1 VPGSFQRAESLH
13 DRRDQCSFAVA
24 NPRSVG
30 STNRSLNC
38 VTHTAAVIRLIT
50 RQVAFSLEA
59 VVIFR
64 RSGRQ
69 NRSELRRFPLGCRSH
84 LRPDAGHRRES
95 VRHSC
100 DQILTTAFVSEAVH
114 SPNGAAKSSNFVLL
128 TRFCKAVT
136 RLEWRLS
143 FCAGRT
149 PVSPEVPV
157 KAFH

>member
-50 RQVAFSLEA
+50 RQFAFSLEA

-64 RSGRQ
+64 RSGRP
-69 NRSELRRFPLGCRSH
+69 NRSEFSGFHDTIRPIDRRGPINFRELHGFRREHDDVACQWQLRRSGN
-84 LRPDAGHRRES
+84 
-95 VRHSC
+95 
-100 DQILTTAFVSEAVH
+100 LTFRISQGVE
-114 SPNGAAKSSNFVLL
+114 NSSI
-128 TRFCKAVT
+128 R
-136 RLEWRLS
+136 
-143 FCAGRT
+143 
-149 PVSPEVPV
+149 
-157 KAFH
+157 KAFQEKGGPWTWKVDASYRYHTSTTF